1 MRSFLTWC
9 SKYLPIPTILI
20 VGFLIYIFFL
30 QENSVSRNYEI
41 ERSIDSLRQAIAIE
55 QDSLELY
62 KDKNKRLDNKDPELV
77 EKVVR
82 EQHNMSL
89 PTEEI
94 YIFK

>member
-9 SKYLPIPTILI
+9 SKYISISSILI
-20 VGFLIYIFFL
+20 VGFLVYILFL
-30 QENSVSRNYEI
+30 QENSIGRNYEI
-41 ERSIDSLRQAIAIE
+41 EKTVDSLKQAIAVE
-55 QDSLELY
+55 TDSLNVYLE
-62 KDKNKRLDNKDPELV
+62 KNRRLDHNDPELV

-89 PTEEI
+89 PTEEV